1 MIELLQFYKIK
12 SCKKKEKFLWKEKIK
27 YKITYIIKKEKIL
40 AMILY
45 SFCELK
51 ETKEVDKDKEIIM
64 KMKNE

>member
-1 MIELLQFYKIK
+1 
-12 SCKKKEKFLWKEKIK
+12 
-27 YKITYIIKKEKIL
+27 
-40 AMILY
+40 MILY